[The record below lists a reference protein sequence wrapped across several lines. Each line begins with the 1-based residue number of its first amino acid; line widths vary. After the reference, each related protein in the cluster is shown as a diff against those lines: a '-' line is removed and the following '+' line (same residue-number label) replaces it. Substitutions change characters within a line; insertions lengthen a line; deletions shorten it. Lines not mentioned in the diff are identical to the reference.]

1 MVSALTSVADARAV
15 GLCALALTR
24 KERENAGLCVGA
36 SDVRVLVG
44 GVKRGIACEETDRT
58 RDTRE
63 TATGAR
69 VGAIPAASAR
79 GDIVGSGDM
88 HEVSRVRDA
97 RSGARMGTFPKCRQR
112 GNARL
117 NSKTE
122 SAPWQ
127 RRNLSLVIH
136 ELNTKIW

>member
-97 RSGARMGTFPKCRQR
+97 RSPPGDI
-112 GNARL
+112 L
-117 NSKTE
+117 EISKE
-122 SAPWQ
+122 PASDVNNEVAISG
-127 RRNLSLVIH
+127 SLGS
-136 ELNTKIW
+136 